1 MGLYNKIINLSL
13 HEHKDLPTHIEY
25 SEYKKLICIKSFF
38 LNLPHGTQ
46 LRQKPSRLFTKN
58 EQV

>member
-25 SEYKKLICIKSFF
+25 SEYK
-38 LNLPHGTQ
+38 
-46 LRQKPSRLFTKN
+46 N
-58 EQV
+58 EFV